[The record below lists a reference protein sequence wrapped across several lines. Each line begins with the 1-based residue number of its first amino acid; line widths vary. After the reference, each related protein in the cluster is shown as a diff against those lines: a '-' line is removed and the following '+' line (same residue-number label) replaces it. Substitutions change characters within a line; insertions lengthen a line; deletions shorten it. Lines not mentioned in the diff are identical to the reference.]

1 MVARST
7 LPQVKGNKYKTKRVL
22 MEVVHR
28 EKAEKARAK
37 AITDQARVAKARAE
51 VKKQKRGDKKVRP
64 PPCPQL

>member
-1 MVARST
+1 
-7 LPQVKGNKYKTKRVL
+7 

-64 PPCPQL
+64 PLCPQL